1 MAGGEGAA
9 VILLKKASQAVQDG
23 DHIYA
28 MLRGIG
34 LNNDGADK
42 VGFYAP
48 SVKVRLTS
56 SSMF

>member
-42 VGFYAP
+42 VGFTHR
-48 SVKVRLTS
+48 V
-56 SSMF
+56 